1 MLSGPVR
8 HAASMVSIMMRG
20 LMFLALSAAFTL
32 TLAPLLPPQTIG
44 PGPDTTIDATT
55 RTRVIQGVLQRL
67 RDGYV
72 FPNKAA
78 EMAQAVQRRVRSGE
92 YDSIVSAQAF
102 ADRLTRDLRAVS
114 HDRHL
119 EVAYVAKGVRDEPPD
134 EEPAPA
140 EKKERASYARRIN
153 WGFERVERLNGNV
166 GYLEIRSFDFD
177 PAGVDSTLTAAMDF
191 LANTDA
197 LIVDIRRN
205 GGGDP
210 LIVAAV
216 CSYLMPP
223 NTLVNKFY
231 WRPQN
236 RWDEFHTKPVTGRY
250 YGTSRPVYVLTS
262 DGTFSGA
269 EEFAYDIQTQKRG
282 EVVGDTTGGGAH
294 PGGMRR
300 VTEHFGVWV
309 PAGRAVNPVTGK
321 NWEGTGVIPDVPV
334 SADQALQTAHLRAL
348 KRILA
353 GEKDPEVR
361 ARLQQV
367 LDQVARG
374 KTDS

>member
-1 MLSGPVR
+1 MY
-8 HAASMVSIMMRG
+8 
-20 LMFLALSAAFTL
+20 LALSAAL
-32 TLAPLLPPQTIG
+32 TLVLAPSPVVQTAG
-44 PGPDTTIDATT
+44 PGPDTTIDAST
-55 RTRVIQGVLQRL
+55 RSRVIQGVLRRIQE
-67 RDGYV
+67 GYV
-72 FPNKAA
+72 FPDKAK
-78 EMAQAVQRRVRSGE
+78 EMAQAVQRRAGQGE
-92 YDSIVSAQAF
+92 YDSIVSARAF
-102 ADRLTRDLRAVS
+102 ADRLTQDLRSVS

-119 EVAYVAKGVRDEPPD
+119 EVAYVAKGVRDEVPD
-134 EEPAPA
+134 AEPTPA
-140 EKKERASYARRIN
+140 EKQERAGYARRTN
-153 WGFERVERLNGNV
+153 WGFERVERLSGNV
-166 GYLEIRSFDFD
+166 GYLEIRSFDYD
-177 PAGVDSTLTAAMDF
+177 PDGVDSTLTAAMNF

-197 LIVDIRRN
+197 LIVDVRRN

-236 RWDEFHTKPVTGRY
+236 RWDEFRTKRVTGKY
-250 YGTSRPVYVLTS
+250 YGTTRPIYVLTS
-262 DGTFSGA
+262 DGTFSGG

-300 VTEHFGVWV
+300 VTEQFGVWV

-334 SADQALQTAHLRAL
+334 AADDALRTAHLRAL
-348 KRILA
+348 NRILA
-353 GEKDPEVR
+353 GEKDQEHR
-361 ARLQQV
+361 ARLRQV
-367 LDQVARG
+367 IDEVSRG
-374 KTDS
+374 PGG

>member
-1 MLSGPVR
+1 MY
-8 HAASMVSIMMRG
+8 
-20 LMFLALSAAFTL
+20 LALFAAL
-32 TLAPLLPPQTIG
+32 TLALAPTPVVQTAG
-44 PGPDTTIDATT
+44 PGQDTTIDATT
-55 RTRVIQGVLQRL
+55 RTRVIQGVVRRIQE
-67 RDGYV
+67 GYV
-72 FPNKAA
+72 FPNKAS
-78 EMAQAVQRRVRSGE
+78 EMARAVQAKVRRGG

-102 ADRLTRDLRAVS
+102 AARLTQDLRAVS

-119 EVAYVAKGVRDEPPD
+119 EVAYVAKGVRDEVPD
-134 EEPAPA
+134 AEPTAA
-140 EKKERASYARRIN
+140 EKKERAVYARRTN
-153 WGFERVERLNGNV
+153 WGFERVERLSGNV

-177 PAGVDSTLTAAMDF
+177 PAGVDSTLTAAMNF

-197 LIVDIRRN
+197 LIVDVRRN

-223 NTLVNKFY
+223 NTLINKFY

-236 RWDEFHTKPVTGRY
+236 RWDEFRTKRVTGKY
-250 YGTSRPVYVLTS
+250 YGTTRPVYVLTS

-300 VTEHFGVWV
+300 VTEQFGVWV

-334 SADQALQTAHLRAL
+334 AADDALRTAHLRAL
-348 KRILA
+348 NRILA

-361 ARLQQV
+361 TRLQQV
-367 LDQVARG
+367 IEEVSRASRG
-374 KTDS
+374 

>member
-1 MLSGPVR
+1 MY
-8 HAASMVSIMMRG
+8 
-20 LMFLALSAAFTL
+20 LALFAAL
-32 TLAPLLPPQTIG
+32 TLALAPTPVVQTAG
-44 PGPDTTIDATT
+44 PGQDTTIDATT
-55 RTRVIQGVLQRL
+55 RTRVIQGVVRRIQE
-67 RDGYV
+67 GYV
-72 FPNKAA
+72 FPNKAS
-78 EMAQAVQRRVRSGE
+78 EMARAVQAKVRRGG

-102 ADRLTRDLRAVS
+102 AARLTQDLRAVS

-119 EVAYVAKGVRDEPPD
+119 EVAYVAKGVRDEVPD
-134 EEPAPA
+134 AEPTPA
-140 EKKERASYARRIN
+140 EKKERAVYARRTN
-153 WGFERVERLNGNV
+153 WGFERVERLSGNV

-197 LIVDIRRN
+197 LIVDVRRN
-205 GGGDP
+205 GGGEP

-223 NTLVNKFY
+223 NTLINKFY

-236 RWDEFHTKPVTGRY
+236 RWDEFRTKRVTGKY
-250 YGTSRPVYVLTS
+250 YGTTRPVYVLTS

-300 VTEHFGVWV
+300 VTEQFGVWV

-334 SADQALQTAHLRAL
+334 AADDALRTAHLRAL
-348 KRILA
+348 NRILA

-361 ARLQQV
+361 TRLQQV
-367 LDQVARG
+367 IEEVSRAPG
-374 KTDS
+374 G